1 MPGVLNVIA
10 LANEV
15 YSVLLADDSDDD
27 RTLFRL
33 ALRKVPGMR
42 LVGSVQDGDQAI
54 AYLAGRNEFADRQ
67 QFPYPDVLF
76 LDLKMPRVTG
86 FEVLTWLQHK
96 EHKPFITVF
105 SGSEIEV
112 DMKRA
117 FLLGADTYKVKPTN
131 SENYAAVLKSV
142 HEQVR
147 SQRVRV
153 GR

>member
-1 MPGVLNVIA
+1 MP
-10 LANEV
+10 LADEV

-42 LVGSVQDGDQAI
+42 LVGAVPDGDQAI

-67 QFPYPDVLF
+67 KFPYPDILF

-86 FEVLTWLQHK
+86 FEVLAWLQD
-96 EHKPFITVF
+96 EQRKPFITVF

-117 FLLGADTYKVKPTN
+117 LVLGANTYKVKPSN

-142 HEQVR
+142 QQEVR
-147 SQRVRV
+147 SQRPQV
-153 GR
+153 GH